1 MKHTLILTLVSGGVT
16 RLDHFTSRQQAEM
29 HGQHLCAQLPQVY
42 AEYTVY
48 AAGQQEAQQPGAAG
62 Y

>member
-1 MKHTLILTLVSGGVT
+1 MKHTLILTLVSGGTT

-42 AEYTVY
+42 AAYTVHP
-48 AAGQQEAQQPGAAG
+48 AGQQDAQPGAAG